1 MRNSSKQ
8 MLTAAILL
16 TLLGGERQ
24 EKYMQQ
30 RLSP

>member
-8 MLTAAILL
+8 MLIAAILL
-16 TLLGGERQ
+16 TLLGERQ

-30 RLSP
+30 LLSP